1 MTRPT
6 VTVTAERLYAAMG
19 PFQDGDEA
27 NGWPLLHWCDTVTQP
42 AAEIEGYAADTDTQ
56 VGWQPMLDPALCP
69 TRGLPF
75 LAQWVGA
82 VVPVGADDATAR
94 AIVTHSPGWAR
105 GTPASVIAAAR
116 LWLTGS
122 QHVVLTER
130 YGGDAYAVMVTVYTR
145 EVVDL
150 TSLTAAVKAAL
161 PAGFA
166 STINSLTGWT
176 IAEMESET
184 STRNI
189 AYVESH
195 WATVTAFESQLP

>member
-1 MTRPT
+1 MTRPA
-6 VTVTAERLYAAMG
+6 VTVTAERLYEAMG

-27 NGWPLLHWCDTVTQP
+27 NGWPLLHLCDAITQP

-69 TRGLPF
+69 TRALPF

-82 VVPVGADDATAR
+82 VVPVGADEATAR

-116 LWLTGS
+116 LWLTGG
-122 QHVVLTER
+122 QHVTLNER
-130 YGGDAYAVMVTVYTR
+130 YGGDAYAVEVVVYTA
-145 EVVDL
+145 EVIDL

-166 STINSLTGWT
+166 LTVTVLTGWT
-176 IAEMESET
+176 IAQMESET
-184 STRNI
+184 STHNV
-189 AYVESH
+189 AYVESN
-195 WATVTAFESQLP
+195 WASVAAFESQLP